1 MSLVTVEKLTD
12 MGLAQLA
19 RMKLESE
26 GVPVHLHSI
35 EHAGLLGMSV
45 GPGGIRVQVPEGF
58 AARARDLLEELFEDI
73 NAPDSDDEATS
84 EEE

>member
-12 MGLAQLA
+12 LGLAQLA

-26 GVPVHLHSI
+26 GVPVHLHSLG
-35 EHAGLLGMSV
+35 HAGLLGMSV
-45 GPGGIRVQVPEGF
+45 GPGGIRVQVPEAF
-58 AARARDLLEELFEDI
+58 ASRARDLLEELF
-73 NAPDSDDEATS
+73 DDLGGEQALDEGAW